1 VVYVSSETLVRVK
14 RVSDSVVGIEVEL
27 PSSPPLVLL
36 VGRRA
41 FVACG
46 FLNIDVAERFG
57 VPCARVTGV
66 RSVEDVLEREIQQA
80 TSKARE
86 LGIVEGVRVK
96 DVLGKL

>member
-1 VVYVSSETLVRVK
+1 MSSETLVRVK
-14 RVSDSVVGIEVEL
+14 RVSNGVVGVEIEL
-27 PSSPPLVLL
+27 PNSPPLVVL

-46 FLNIDVAERFG
+46 FLNIELAEKLG

-66 RSVEDVLEREIQQA
+66 RSAEDVLEKEVQQA

-86 LGIVEGVRVK
+86 LGIVEGVKVRE
-96 DVLGKL
+96 VLDKL